1 MSKILFMS
9 AFMFLITGCSS
20 NMKTEDFIG
29 QQPKLII
36 EDYFSGETKAWGMFH
51 DRFGNLKRQFL
62 VDIEGTWDGDI
73 LVLDEN
79 FLYAD
84 GETDKRIW
92 KIKKIDKNTYTGIAD
107 DVIGEAQGKSHGNA
121 LNWTYFMNLKVG
133 DNFYK
138 VKFDDWMYLQ
148 PNGVLLNRA
157 EVSKWGIQLGVVTL
171 SFLRNNTENNS
182 SIFLR
187 KQAAE

>member
-1 MSKILFMS
+1 MSKILFVS

>member
-1 MSKILFMS
+1 MLKRLFMYAS
-9 AFMFLITGCSS
+9 IFLITGCSS
-20 NMKTEDFIG
+20 SMKTEDFIG

-73 LVLDEN
+73 LVLDES
-79 FLYAD
+79 FVYAD

-182 SIFLR
+182 SIFLQ

>member
-9 AFMFLITGCSS
+9 AFMFLLTGCSS

-121 LNWTYFMNLKVG
+121 LSWTYFMNLKVG

>member
-9 AFMFLITGCSS
+9 AFMFLLTGCSS

>member
-51 DRFGNLKRQFL
+51 DRFGKLKRQFL

>member
-9 AFMFLITGCSS
+9 AFMFLLTGCSS

-79 FLYAD
+79 FHL
-84 GETDKRIW
+84 TIR
-92 KIKKIDKNTYTGIAD
+92 
-107 DVIGEAQGKSHGNA
+107 
-121 LNWTYFMNLKVG
+121 F
-133 DNFYK
+133 
-138 VKFDDWMYLQ
+138 
-148 PNGVLLNRA
+148 
-157 EVSKWGIQLGVVTL
+157 
-171 SFLRNNTENNS
+171 
-182 SIFLR
+182 
-187 KQAAE
+187 

>member
-9 AFMFLITGCSS
+9 AFMFLLTGCSG